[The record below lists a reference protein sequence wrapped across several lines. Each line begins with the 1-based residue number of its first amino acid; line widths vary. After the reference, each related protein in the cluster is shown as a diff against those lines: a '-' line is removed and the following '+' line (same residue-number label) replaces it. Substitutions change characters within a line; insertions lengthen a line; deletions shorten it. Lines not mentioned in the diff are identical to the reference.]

1 MVKETVTEDVYHFLH
16 LDYIYSRDVSISQIM
31 GLDCGHLQIA
41 QK

>member
-1 MVKETVTEDVYHFLH
+1 MVKETVTEDIYQFLH